1 MIRMLCWTWAD
12 HVLEWFDQGVAA
24 GPDIRAFEYRKPRVR
39 INVSSST
46 LVHNDVHCA
55 RVPAHSDPRFLLIH
69 LGTVGLF
76 VEEVQTISQLG
87 VRDVGA
93 EDGHRPEL
101 PKRLKPTVV
110 VVHPVDRSPATI
122 WCTRRRHNDDADF
135 VGAPVMPECCL
146 FLRSGEV
153 GAADDVEVA
162 PAGGYAAP
170 QEDYGRTTLSAAN
183 LANIVAVR
191 QPISIHGKFL

>member
-1 MIRMLCWTWAD
+1 MCWTWAD

-122 WCTRRRHNDDADF
+122 GCARRRHDDDADS
-135 VGAPVMPECCL
+135 ACDECAANWTRTPKRATRVKAST
-146 FLRSGEV
+146 FIRNGEV
-153 GAADDVEVA
+153 TKV
-162 PAGGYAAP
+162 
-170 QEDYGRTTLSAAN
+170 
-183 LANIVAVR
+183 LA
-191 QPISIHGKFL
+191 